1 MCVTLI
7 HVSRRVC
14 LGLHNSVA
22 GEGMGVGRDG
32 DGGGDDPGDGANGEG
47 WEAISEIGMYGR
59 QGNLCNLGEAISGMA
74 FCEHFYM

>member
-1 MCVTLI
+1 MV
-7 HVSRRVC
+7 
-14 LGLHNSVA
+14 
-22 GEGMGVGRDG
+22 GMGDG
-32 DGGGDDPGDGANGEG
+32 DGDGDDPGDGANGEG